1 MSGGVRRIFVDGG
14 IQVSQAQF
22 LIGFKANLDRGGFIS
37 DIYMRGL
44 VAGGVDSCLDFTNNY
59 HGARGGNFP
68 TLFSNITIEDTRCH
82 KSKKAAITIQGLSQ
96 RPISNVTLNGFTV
109 D

>member
-68 TLFSNITIEDTRCH
+68 TLFSNITIE
-82 KSKKAAITIQGLSQ
+82 GLSQ

-109 D
+109 DKAPSATHISGT